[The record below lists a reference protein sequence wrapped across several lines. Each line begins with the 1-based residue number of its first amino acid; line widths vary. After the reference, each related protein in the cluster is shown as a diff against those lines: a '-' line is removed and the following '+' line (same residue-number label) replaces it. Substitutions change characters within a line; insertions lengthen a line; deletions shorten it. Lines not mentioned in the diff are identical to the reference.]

1 MDIKKNEGK
10 LKLFK
15 LRVSQYQKGLRKY
28 DKRKQ
33 YIGTSLSACMGDMLA
48 GFMPLENVA
57 AVVSNTR
64 YRDLKSLMGW
74 RDEDS
79 TGVYESC
86 GTKNDLYC
94 HNLTGE
100 PYPKEDWDKVLD
112 HLLFNCVWIQHR
124 ITHGECDN
132 RPINPRTLQ
141 DCPHPFEKS
150 LSASTWVAVN
160 KKDLLKWVSNIQKL
174 IK

>member
-1 MDIKKNEGK
+1 MNIKKNKGK
-10 LKLFK
+10 LKLFN
-15 LRVSQYQKGLRKY
+15 LRVKHYREGLRKY

-33 YIGTSLSACMGDMLA
+33 YIGTSLSACMRDMLA

-64 YRDLKSLMGW
+64 YNSLKDLIKLRDVSLK
-74 RDEDS
+74 DEA
-79 TGVYESC
+79 G
-86 GTKNDLYC
+86 GIMRHK
-94 HNLTGE
+94 LTRE
-100 PYPKEDWDKVLD
+100 PYPAEDWDKMID

-124 ITHGECDN
+124 ITHGESDRGWDN
-132 RPINPRTLQ
+132 
-141 DCPHPFEKS
+141 PHPFEKS

-160 KKDLLKWVSNIQKL
+160 KKDLLKWVGHIQKL

>member
-1 MDIKKNEGK
+1 MDIKKNEAHAK
-10 LKLFK
+10 SFK
-15 LRVSQYQKGLRKY
+15 LRVKHYQEGLRKY

-33 YIGTSLSACMGDMLA
+33 YIGTSLSACMEDMLA

-64 YRDLKSLMGW
+64 YNSLKDLIELRDVSLKDGAGGIM
-74 RDEDS
+74 RH
-79 TGVYESC
+79 
-86 GTKNDLYC
+86 K
-94 HNLTGE
+94 LTRK
-100 PYPKEDWDKVLD
+100 PYPVEDWDKVID

-150 LSASTWVAVN
+150 KSADTWVAVN
-160 KKDLLKWVSNIQKL
+160 NKDLLKWVSNIQKL

>member
-1 MDIKKNEGK
+1 MDIKRNEMQ
-10 LKLFK
+10 LKLWK
-15 LRVSQYQKGLRKY
+15 AKVSYYQEDLRKY

-124 ITHGECDN
+124 ITHGESDRGWDN
-132 RPINPRTLQ
+132 
-141 DCPHPFEKS
+141 PHPFEKS